1 MAGFAV
7 VVEGLET
14 VRDFGDTKGKIARAA
29 AQAINRTARDQR
41 VRAARLIQAQVNL
54 PARYVSPAEGRLAVS
69 RQASAG
75 KLEAAIT
82 ARGRPTSLARFV
94 QGSPGFNKAGL
105 TVEVRPG
112 QASFMKRAFLIKLNS
127 GSGRTDTQFNAGLA
141 IRLKPGER
149 IKNKIRQVQ
158 LSKNLYLLYG
168 PSVQQV
174 FLDNQGDGVAEDISG
189 ETLAKLEREFLRLLN
204 L

>member
-1 MAGFAV
+1 MEAFAV

-14 VRDFGDTKGKIARAA
+14 VRDFGKTKDRIAAAA
-29 AQAINRTARDQR
+29 AQAINRTARDKR
-41 VRAARLIQAQVNL
+41 VRVARLIQAQVNL
-54 PARYVSPAEGRLAVS
+54 PARYVSPAQGRLSVS
-69 RQASAG
+69 RQASPG

-105 TVEVRPG
+105 NLEVRPG
-112 QASFMKRAFLIKLNS
+112 QASYMRRAFLIKLNS
-127 GSGRTDTQFNAGLA
+127 GSGQTDTQFNAGLA

-149 IKNKIRQVQ
+149 IENKVRQVQ

-174 FLDNQGDGVAEDISG
+174 FLDNQGTGVAEDIAG
-189 ETLAKLEREFLRLLN
+189 ETLVQLEREFLRLLN